1 MKKKIN
7 YINHLLNF
15 SAVVIGVY
23 LAFYINDKAKLN
35 QDKKESFLLMES
47 LANELSEDLN
57 AYTNFQIPE
66 NTKHQESLN
75 KLLQALTTNNTDSI
89 NEHISAI
96 FIAENYVPTT
106 STYNSIKAS
115 GKFSLIENFEIR
127 RCISNF
133 YEGLAMESE
142 KKSEFQAEFLT
153 TELLPWV
160 IRNIDLQEMKFLN
173 EDEKIVLKNKIII
186 YESLVSQKV
195 EAYKMIIKES
205 KVLKEKIDSELKLN
219 HK

>member
-1 MKKKIN
+1 MKRKLN
-7 YINHLLNF
+7 YLNHLFNF
-15 SAVVIGVY
+15 LAVILGVY
-23 LAFYINDKAKLN
+23 LAFYIDDKAKLN

-47 LANELSEDLN
+47 LANELSEDSD

-66 NTKHQESLN
+66 NTKHLESLN
-75 KLLQALTTNNTDSI
+75 KLLQALTDNNTDSI
-89 NEHISAI
+89 NAHMSAI

-127 RCISNF
+127 RSISNF

-142 KKSEFQAEFLT
+142 KKSEFQTEFLT
-153 TELLPWV
+153 TELLPWA

-195 EAYKMIIKES
+195 EAYKMIVKKS
-205 KVLKEKIDSELKLN
+205 KVLREKIDSELKS
-219 HK
+219 K